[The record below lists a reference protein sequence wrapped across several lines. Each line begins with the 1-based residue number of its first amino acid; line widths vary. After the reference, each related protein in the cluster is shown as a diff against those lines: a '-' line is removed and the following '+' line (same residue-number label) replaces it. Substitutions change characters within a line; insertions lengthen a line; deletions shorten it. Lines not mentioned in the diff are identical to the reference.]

1 MSMDSKNLHYY
12 FAYGMN
18 TNPDAMT
25 ERLSADGVAR
35 SLGAAHLQEW
45 SFRFAVHADVV
56 PTVNQSVAG
65 VLWQI
70 TNEHL
75 ARLDA
80 REGYPHYYTRQV
92 LPVVC
97 HGETYHAI
105 VYHMTPGQLDFPP
118 DEGYWTMLE
127 EGYDHFGVSKAQM
140 YRALNDS
147 HQCLLTEYQESVILN
162 KL

>member
-1 MSMDSKNLHYY
+1 MDGKKLHYY

-18 TNPDAMT
+18 TNPGAMS
-25 ERLSADGVAR
+25 ERLSANGVAR
-35 SLGAAHLQEW
+35 SIGAAHLQEW
-45 SFRFAVHADVV
+45 RFRFAVHADVV
-56 PTVNQSVAG
+56 PSAYHSVAG

-70 TNEHL
+70 TDEHL
-75 ARLDA
+75 TRLDA
-80 REGYPHYYTRQV
+80 REGYPHYYTRQT

-97 HGETYHAI
+97 QNHTYDAI

-127 EGYDHFGVSKAQM
+127 EGYDYFGVSKAQM

-147 HQCLLTEYQESVILN
+147 HRQLLTEYSDSAILN
-162 KL
+162 SL